1 MNAFEGVITAMVT
14 PFADDGSVDL
24 EAARRLAAHLADHGS
39 DGVVVAGTTGE
50 SPTLD
55 DSEKLALLDVVLE
68 EVGDRISVI
77 CGSGSNDT
85 AHSVKLSCEA
95 EKAGAHGL
103 LVVCP
108 YYNKPNREG
117 LLAHFREVAGSVS
130 APVIVYNIP
139 SRAVV
144 NISPDL
150 LEELAQ
156 VENIVAVKQ
165 ANDEEIQPIPG
176 LDLLAGNDGTY
187 LRCLEA
193 GGVGGIL
200 VASHLVGSRMK
211 EIRELVI
218 SGDLEEARRVDD
230 SLRRL
235 YEVLAVTTNPIPIK
249 AALQSAGL
257 CSDTMRLPM
266 VPASD
271 QERAAIDGVLDALGI
286 ATAEGGS

>member
-1 MNAFEGVITAMVT
+1 MVT

-55 DSEKLALLDVVLE
+55 DSEKLALLDAVLE

-218 SGDLEEARRVDD
+218 SGDLDEARRVDD

>member
-55 DSEKLALLDVVLE
+55 DSEKLALLDAVLE